1 MVQKKN
7 EISGT
12 KHLDAK
18 KKKTERFRYIYL
30 GLSYFLNLGGIF
42 KMSKNIGKKVKLT
55 AMGSKVDA
63 EYEIVAEVGTDL
75 YVCRNEAGELTRLKK
90 SDVKII
96 K

>member
-1 MVQKKN
+1 M
-7 EISGT
+7 
-12 KHLDAK
+12 A
-18 KKKTERFRYIYL
+18 
-30 GLSYFLNLGGIF
+30 
-42 KMSKNIGKKVKLT
+42 KNIGKKVKLT

-75 YVCRNEAGELTRLKK
+75 YVCRNEAGELTRLRK